1 MRKTLDIVIGLALW
15 FALGGF
21 LGGCGD
27 APGGSGTSR
36 CNNLCKGNEQC
47 VPVLVTA
54 TGPQC
59 GVFPTCKVPGNACI
73 DPAKMTPLQADE
85 EEQQQ

>member
-1 MRKTLDIVIGLALW
+1 MKRALDIAIGVGLW

-27 APGGSGTSR
+27 APSGSGTDR
-36 CNNLCKGNEQC
+36 CGGRCTGNEQC
-47 VPVLVTA
+47 VAVLVTA

-59 GVFPTCKVPGNACI
+59 GVFPTCKVPGNACV

-85 EEQQQ
+85 EPQQ